1 MGLYTE
7 ICCYW
12 TSERPS
18 MVCNGPRSSLT
29 DNGFILWSSWNFPFS
44 LVIYTILCSLTEFY
58 VKLAVVFKAL
68 FFHCGTSSL
77 FGTWEWC
84 HYRILR
90 RHMVFVSKELETFLI
105 KMASKHR
112 SFHTVIH
119 IFIERVSFRE
129 IVY

>member
-1 MGLYTE
+1 MASSCGLLG
-7 ICCYW
+7 IFL
-12 TSERPS
+12 
-18 MVCNGPRSSLT
+18 SLW
-29 DNGFILWSSWNFPFS
+29 DCDLHHS
-44 LVIYTILCSLTEFY
+44 LFFDRVY

-68 FFHCGTSSL
+68 FFHGGTSPL

-119 IFIERVSFRE
+119 IFIERVSLRE